1 VDLTSR
7 LLTQC
12 GQGPNCQNQATKHTP
27 FSLQVVTLLVFL
39 FFLKNLFHLNCH
51 VSAAL
56 RQICLPLMWEE
67 LMTRCM
73 YFYVEFYGCSNC
85 LCELAWGIVRMFM

>member
-39 FFLKNLFHLNCH
+39 FFFEKFVSSQLPCFCSLKTDMFATNVGRADDTLH
-51 VSAAL
+51 VFL
-56 RQICLPLMWEE
+56 R
-67 LMTRCM
+67 
-73 YFYVEFYGCSNC
+73 
-85 LCELAWGIVRMFM
+85 